1 VSSGAR
7 PDRLGLGQTF
17 TLSNDRGLEVDFIAY
32 GGRIVSVRFPDR
44 DGRVS
49 DIAPGYDSLAD
60 YARDTMYLGAIVGRY
75 ANRIAH
81 SRFTLDGVEHSLV
94 PNEGDNQLHG
104 GPGGF
109 HQVIWNVE
117 PFPNAL
123 RGATLTYESP
133 AGDQGFP
140 GALTA
145 RVTYIVTQAN
155 ELVVEYQATVSEA
168 TPVNLTQHTYFNLAG
183 HDSGDILDHELTL
196 VASRYTPVSAD
207 LIPTGAIE
215 PVAGTPFDFTNPR
228 RIGDGIHSR
237 HEQIVIGSGYDHN
250 FVLDRA
256 DGGELSPAAEL
267 YEQRSG
273 RMLEI
278 FTSEPGI
285 QFYSGSGFG
294 RGPHGKHGYAYDANA
309 ALALETQH
317 FPDSPNQPQFPSTI
331 VRPGQEYKSVSVYR
345 FSVR

>member
-1 VSSGAR
+1 MSSDAR

-17 TLSNDRGLEVDFIAY
+17 TLANDRGLEVDFIAY

-44 DGRVS
+44 DGRVA
-49 DIAPGYDSLAD
+49 DLTPGYDSLDD
-60 YARDTMYLGAIVGRY
+60 YARDSMYLGAIIGRY

-109 HQVIWNVE
+109 HQVIWDVE
-117 PFPNAL
+117 LFPNAR
-123 RGATLTYESP
+123 RGALLRYNSP
-133 AGDQGFP
+133 AGDQGYP
-140 GALTA
+140 GALA
-145 RVTYIVTQAN
+145 VRVTYIVTQEN
-155 ELVVEYQATVSEA
+155 QLVVEYQATTSEA

-196 VASRYTPVSAD
+196 SANRYTPVDAN
-207 LIPTGAIE
+207 LIPKGTID
-215 PVAGTPFDFTNPR
+215 PVAGTPFDFSTR
-228 RIGDGIHSR
+228 QRIGDGIQSR
-237 HEQIVIGSGYDHN
+237 HEQIIIGGGYDHN
-250 FVLDRA
+250 FVLDHVNGA
-256 DGGELSPAAEL
+256 ELSLAADL
-267 YEQRSG
+267 YERRSG
-273 RMLEI
+273 RALEI
-278 FTSEPGI
+278 FTSEPGV

-317 FPDSPNQPQFPSTI
+317 FPDSPNQPQFPPTI

-345 FSVR
+345 FSIR